1 VRARLLRVRELVRK
15 EWRQMFRDPRMKQII
30 LVSPMV
36 QLVIF
41 GYAVNTDVRFAPLL
55 FIDRDRTAESR
66 GLADALEASTEFRI
80 IHGDGR
86 PGAAA
91 RGLDRGDVLVVVEVP
106 PRFGR
111 DLRSGRPVEVQVL
124 VDGTHSMSA
133 NLARGAAALIIGSYV
148 RAGASINGA
157 TAPARGGIE
166 IRPQAWYNPDLKSR
180 VYNVPAVAGVVLMLM
195 ALLLTSMAVVRER
208 ELGTLEQL
216 MVSPLTPGEL
226 ILGKTIPVA
235 LVALLQLV
243 LIVGV
248 ARLWF
253 AVPFRG
259 NPLVLMAGALLYILS
274 GLGIGLLIS
283 TVSRTQQEAFM
294 AMFLVFLPSM
304 LLSGFMFPV
313 SSMPVFFQYVTL
325 LNPIRHFLDVV
336 RGVFL
341 RGAGIDTLWPQ
352 FLALALLAAALL
364 TLATRRFRKRLS

>member
-1 VRARLLRVRELVRK
+1 VRERLLRIRELVRK
-15 EWRQMFRDPRMKQII
+15 EWRQMFRDPRMKQLIF
-30 LVSPMV
+30 VSPIV
-36 QLVIF
+36 QLVVF
-41 GYAVNTDVRFAPLL
+41 GYAVNTDVRYAPLL
-55 FIDRDRTAESR
+55 FVDQDGTAQAR

-80 IHGDGR
+80 IRGDGTSR
-86 PGAAA
+86 AAA
-91 RGLDRGDVLVVVEVP
+91 RALDRGDALVVVEVP
-106 PRFGR
+106 PQFASNLG
-111 DLRSGRPVEVQVL
+111 SGRPVEVQLL

-133 NLARGAAALIIGSYV
+133 NLARGAAALIIENYV
-148 RAGASINGA
+148 QHGGLQGGPPIQ
-157 TAPARGGIE
+157 ARGGLE

-180 VYNVPAVAGVVLMLM
+180 VYNVPAVAGVLLMLM

-235 LVALLQLV
+235 LVAVLQLV
-243 LIVGV
+243 LVITV

-259 NPLVLMAGALLYILS
+259 SPLILLFGAVLYILS

-294 AMFLVFLPSM
+294 AMFLVFLPAM

-313 SSMPVFFQYVTL
+313 ASMPVVFQYITL
-325 LNPIRHFLDVV
+325 LNPIRHFLEIV

-341 RGAGIDTLWPQ
+341 RGAGLEMLWPQ

-364 TLATRRFRKRLS
+364 TAASWRFRKRLS

>member
-1 VRARLLRVRELVRK
+1 MRERLLRMRELVRK
-15 EWRQMFRDPRMKQII
+15 EWRQMFRDSRMKRLIF
-30 LVSPMV
+30 VSPVV
-36 QLVIF
+36 QLIVF

-55 FIDRDRTAESR
+55 FVDRDGSAQSR
-66 GLADALEASTEFRI
+66 GLADALEASGEFRVKRN
-80 IHGDGR
+80 DGAPR
-86 PGAAA
+86 AAA
-91 RGLDRGDVLVVVEVP
+91 RALDRGDALVVVEIP
-106 PRFGR
+106 PWFDR
-111 DLRSGRPVEVQVL
+111 DLGAGRPVEVQVL

-133 NLARGAAALIIGSYV
+133 NLARGAAAQIVESYV
-148 RAGASINGA
+148 RGGGVRDTPRARAS
-157 TAPARGGIE
+157 GGLE

-180 VYNVPAVAGVVLMLM
+180 VYNVPAVAGVLLMLM

-226 ILGKTIPVA
+226 ILGKTLPVA
-235 LVALLQLV
+235 FVAVLQLGLV
-243 LIVGV
+243 TAV

-259 NPLVLMAGALLYILS
+259 SALVLLAGALLYILS

-294 AMFLVFLPSM
+294 AMFLIFLPAM

-313 SSMPVFFQYVTL
+313 SSMPVVFQYLTL
-325 LNPIRHFLDVV
+325 LNPIRHFLDIV

-341 RGAGIDTLWPQ
+341 RGTGLDVLWPQ
-352 FLALALLAAALL
+352 FLALALTAAALL
-364 TLATRRFRKRLS
+364 TLATRRFRKRLT

>member
-1 VRARLLRVRELVRK
+1 
-15 EWRQMFRDPRMKQII
+15 MFRDPRMKQLIF
-30 LVSPMV
+30 VSPIV
-36 QLVIF
+36 QLVVF
-41 GYAVNTDVRFAPLL
+41 GYAVNTDVRYAPLL
-55 FIDRDRTAESR
+55 FIDRDLTAESR

-80 IHGDGR
+80 IRSDGAR
-86 PGAAA
+86 GAAA
-91 RGLDRGDVLVVVEVP
+91 RALDRGDALVVVEVP
-106 PRFGR
+106 PQFAS
-111 DLRSGRPVEVQVL
+111 DLGSGRPVEVQVL

-133 NLARGAAALIIGSYV
+133 NLARGAVALIIENYVQHVGS
-148 RAGASINGA
+148 RGRTGAGLH
-157 TAPARGGIE
+157 GGLE

-180 VYNVPAVAGVVLMLM
+180 VYNVPAVAGVLLMLM

-235 LVALLQLV
+235 LVAVLQLV
-243 LIVGV
+243 LVVSV

-259 NPLVLMAGALLYILS
+259 SPLVLLSGAVLYILS
-274 GLGIGLLIS
+274 GLGTGLLIS

-294 AMFLVFLPSM
+294 AMFLVFLPAM

-313 SSMPVFFQYVTL
+313 ASMPVLFQYVTL
-325 LNPIRHFLDVV
+325 LNPIRHFLDIV

-341 RGAGIDTLWPQ
+341 RGVGLEMLWPQ
-352 FLALALLAAALL
+352 FLALALIATVLL

>member
-1 VRARLLRVRELVRK
+1 
-15 EWRQMFRDPRMKQII
+15 MFRDPRMKQLIF
-30 LVSPMV
+30 VSPIV
-36 QLVIF
+36 QLVVF
-41 GYAVNTDVRFAPLL
+41 GYAVNTDVRYAPLL
-55 FIDRDRTAESR
+55 FVDRDGTSQAR

-80 IHGDGR
+80 IQGDGTS
-86 PGAAA
+86 GAAA
-91 RGLDRGDVLVVVEVP
+91 RALDRGDALVVVEVP
-106 PRFGR
+106 PQFAS
-111 DLRSGRPVEVQVL
+111 DLGSGRPVEVQVL

-133 NLARGAAALIIGSYV
+133 NLARGAAALIIENYV
-148 RAGASINGA
+148 QHGGIRGGPPSR
-157 TAPARGGIE
+157 ARGGLE

-180 VYNVPAVAGVVLMLM
+180 VYNVPAVAGVLLMLM

-235 LVALLQLV
+235 LVAVMQLV
-243 LIVGV
+243 LVIAV

-259 NPLVLMAGALLYILS
+259 SPLVLLLGAVLYILS

-294 AMFLVFLPSM
+294 AMFLVFLPAM

-313 SSMPVFFQYVTL
+313 ASMPVVFQYITL
-325 LNPIRHFLDVV
+325 LNPIRHFLEIV

-341 RGAGIDTLWPQ
+341 RGAGLEMLWPQ
-352 FLALALLAAALL
+352 FLALALLATALL
-364 TLATRRFRKRLS
+364 TAASRRFRKRMG

>member
-1 VRARLLRVRELVRK
+1 MRERLLRIRELVRK
-15 EWRQMFRDPRMKQII
+15 EWLQMFRDPRMKQLIF
-30 LVSPMV
+30 VSPIV
-36 QLVIF
+36 QLIVF
-41 GYAVNTDVRFAPLL
+41 GYAVNTDVRYAPLL
-55 FIDRDRTAESR
+55 FVDRDGTAESR

-80 IHGDGR
+80 IRSDGTSR
-86 PGAAA
+86 AATRA
-91 RGLDRGDVLVVVEVP
+91 LDRGDALVVVEVP
-106 PRFGR
+106 PQFAS
-111 DLRSGRPVEVQVL
+111 DLGSGRPVEVQAL

-133 NLARGAAALIIGSYV
+133 NLARGAVALIIENYV
-148 RAGASINGA
+148 RHGGVEGAPPIQ
-157 TAPARGGIE
+157 ARGGVE

-180 VYNVPAVAGVVLMLM
+180 VYNVPAVAGVLLMLM

-235 LVALLQLV
+235 AVAVIQLV
-243 LIVGV
+243 LVIGV

-259 NPLVLMAGALLYILS
+259 NPLVLLLGAVLYILS

-294 AMFLVFLPSM
+294 AMFLIFLPAM

-313 SSMPVFFQYVTL
+313 SSMPVVFQYLTL
-325 LNPIRHFLDVV
+325 VNPIRHFLEIV

-341 RGAGIDTLWPQ
+341 RGAGLEMLWPQ
-352 FLALALLAAALL
+352 FLALALLAVALL
-364 TLATRRFRKRLS
+364 TLASRRFRKRLS

>member
-1 VRARLLRVRELVRK
+1 
-15 EWRQMFRDPRMKQII
+15 MFRDPRMKQLIF
-30 LVSPMV
+30 VSPIV
-36 QLVIF
+36 QLVVF
-41 GYAVNTDVRFAPLL
+41 GYAVNTDVRYAPLL
-55 FIDRDRTAESR
+55 FVDRDGTSQAR

-80 IHGDGR
+80 IRGDGTS
-86 PGAAA
+86 GAAA
-91 RGLDRGDVLVVVEVP
+91 RALDRGDALVVVEVP
-106 PRFGR
+106 PQFAS
-111 DLRSGRPVEVQVL
+111 DLGSGRPVEVQVL

-133 NLARGAAALIIGSYV
+133 NLARGAAALIIENYV
-148 RAGASINGA
+148 QHGGIRGGPPSR
-157 TAPARGGIE
+157 ARGGLE

-180 VYNVPAVAGVVLMLM
+180 VYNVPAVAGVLLMLM

-235 LVALLQLV
+235 LVAVMQLV
-243 LIVGV
+243 LVIAV

-259 NPLVLMAGALLYILS
+259 SPLVLLLGAVLYILS

-294 AMFLVFLPSM
+294 AMFLVFLPAM

-313 SSMPVFFQYVTL
+313 ASMPVVFQYITL
-325 LNPIRHFLDVV
+325 LNPIRHFLEIV

-341 RGAGIDTLWPQ
+341 RGAGLEMLWPQ
-352 FLALALLAAALL
+352 FLALALLATALL
-364 TLATRRFRKRLS
+364 TAASRRFRKRMG

>member
-1 VRARLLRVRELVRK
+1 MRERLLRIRELVRK
-15 EWRQMFRDPRMKQII
+15 EWRQMFRDPRMKQLIF
-30 LVSPMV
+30 VSPIV
-36 QLVIF
+36 QLIVF
-41 GYAVNTDVRFAPLL
+41 GYAVNTDVRYAPLL

-66 GLADALEASTEFRI
+66 GLAEVLESSGEFRVVRS
-80 IHGDGR
+80 DGA

-91 RGLDRGDVLVVVEVP
+91 RGLDRGEVLVVVEVP
-106 PRFGR
+106 PQFSR
-111 DLRSGRPVEVQVL
+111 DLGSGQPVEVQVL

-133 NLARGAAALIIGSYV
+133 NLARGAAAQVIESYV
-148 RAGASINGA
+148 R
-157 TAPARGGIE
+157 RGGPTNRAIPAAGGGLE
-166 IRPQAWYNPDLKSR
+166 MRPQAWYNPDLKSR
-180 VYNVPAVAGVVLMLM
+180 VYNVPAVAGVLLMLM

-216 MVSPLTPGEL
+216 MVSPLSPGEL

-235 LVALLQLV
+235 AVALMQLV
-243 LIVGV
+243 LVISV

-253 AVPFRG
+253 GVPFRG
-259 NPLVLMAGALLYILS
+259 NPLVLLLGALLYILS

-294 AMFLVFLPSM
+294 AMFLIFLPAM

-313 SSMPVFFQYVTL
+313 ASMPVVFQYLTL

-341 RGAGIDTLWPQ
+341 RGAGLDMLWPQ
-352 FLALALLAAALL
+352 FLALGLLAAALL
-364 TLATRRFRKRLS
+364 TLATRRFRKRLT

>member
-1 VRARLLRVRELVRK
+1 MRERLLRIRELVRK
-15 EWRQMFRDPRMKQII
+15 EWRQMFRDPRMKQLIF
-30 LVSPMV
+30 VSPIV
-36 QLVIF
+36 QLIVF
-41 GYAVNTDVRFAPLL
+41 GYAVNTDVRYAPLL
-55 FIDRDRTAESR
+55 FVDRDGTAASR

-80 IHGDGR
+80 IRSDGTNR
-86 PGAAA
+86 AAA
-91 RGLDRGDVLVVVEVP
+91 RALDRGDALVVVEVP
-106 PRFGR
+106 PRFAS
-111 DLRSGRPVEVQVL
+111 DLGSGRPVEVQAL

-133 NLARGAAALIIGSYV
+133 NLARGAVALIIENYV
-148 RAGASINGA
+148 QHGGVEGGPP
-157 TAPARGGIE
+157 TQARGGLE

-180 VYNVPAVAGVVLMLM
+180 VYNVPAVAGVLLMLM

-235 LVALLQLV
+235 LVAVLQLV
-243 LIVGV
+243 LVITV

-259 NPLVLMAGALLYILS
+259 SPLVLLLGAVLYILS

-294 AMFLVFLPSM
+294 AMFLIFLPAM

-313 SSMPVFFQYVTL
+313 SSMPVLFQYLTL
-325 LNPIRHFLDVV
+325 VNPIRHFLEIV

-341 RGAGIDTLWPQ
+341 RGAGLEMLWPQ
-352 FLALALLAAALL
+352 FVALALLAVALL
-364 TLATRRFRKRLS
+364 TLASRRFRKRLS